1 MLSANQLDASSSDA
15 PVWYAAYGSNMHL
28 ERLTCYLAG
37 GRPPGG
43 ARRNPGCRDA
53 RPPRRTVPIVLPGR
67 LYFALES
74 AVWTGGMAFYD
85 PYADDET
92 PARAYLLT
100 VGQLS
105 DLAAQEMRRPTGQ
118 DLDLTTVLATGRDEF
133 GPGRYQTLVRTGTL
147 DGLPA
152 LTLTAPGRCA
162 DAPLNP
168 PAASYLRHLA
178 AGLADAHGWHPER
191 SAAYLATRP
200 GAAGRWTPSAV
211 LAALVAGHPA
221 EG

>member
-1 MLSANQLDASSSDA
+1 
-15 PVWYAAYGSNMHL
+15 MHL

-43 ARRNPGCRDA
+43 AHVNPGCRDP
-53 RPPRRTVPIVLPGR
+53 RPPRRNVPIVLPGR

-74 AVWTGGMAFYD
+74 RVWTGGMAFYD
-85 PYADDET
+85 PYADDQT

-118 DLDLTTVLATGRDEF
+118 DLDLGAVLATGRDEF
-133 GPGRYQTLVRTGTL
+133 GPGRYETLIRTGTL
-147 DGLPA
+147 DGLPV
-152 LTLTAPGRCA
+152 LTLTAPDHRA
-162 DAPLNP
+162 DVPLNP
-168 PAASYLRHLA
+168 PAARYLRQIA

-200 GAAGRWTPSAV
+200 GAAGSWTPSTV
-211 LAALVAGHPA
+211 LAALADGDRPEA
-221 EG
+221 RRPSA